1 MPNLTHPAAGRRTLL
16 AEGEGGAVD
25 RKSEAR
31 LRALFSGIP
40 MPTYAWLW
48 KGDDFVLVDYN
59 AAAVDYTRGRIVN
72 LLGLTARVVLGDQPA
87 ALKGLERCFS
97 ERINLRVD
105 LPSYRLVSTGERKHL
120 SAQYVFIPPKMVMIH
135 TEDVTDRV
143 LAEQAIR
150 ESETRYRLIM
160 EQASDAIWV
169 ASPDGTYMDVN
180 RSACELL
187 GYSREEFLGMHV
199 SKTVMPEELEKTAQ
213 TVAAVLAGKTVVT
226 ERRMRHKDGS
236 VVMAELSARRLE
248 DGRIV
253 AIARDLR
260 SRLRMEAEL
269 RRSQTLSAM
278 GALVAG
284 VAHEVRNPL
293 FGISA
298 TLDALEA
305 EVEAHVGEGKE
316 LSELPQ
322 YFQVLRGQLGRLTGL
337 MQDLLDYGR
346 PTAIDPHVGPLG
358 PSVALAVSACD
369 RLARQRGV
377 EIRVDIPDSLPP
389 LRLDRG
395 RLGQTFI
402 NLLENAVQHSP
413 EGGTVAVEAVL
424 HAGQAVEIIVRD
436 AGPGVAADD
445 LQHLFEPFFSRRVG
459 GTGLGLS
466 IVQRIVEEHGG
477 TVSASNHSEGGACLS
492 IRLPL
497 PADE

>member
-1 MPNLTHPAAGRRTLL
+1 MSNVKLFAVGRRTLL
-16 AEGEGGAVD
+16 PEGERVTAD
-25 RKSEAR
+25 RESEAR
-31 LRALFSGIP
+31 LRALFDGIP

-48 KGDDFVLVDYN
+48 RDGDLVLVDYN
-59 AAAVDYTRGRIVN
+59 DAAVEYTGGRIVD
-72 LLGLTARVVLGDQPA
+72 LLGRTARAVLGDQPE
-87 ALKGLERCFS
+87 ALEGLERCFA
-97 ERINLRVD
+97 ERANLRLD
-105 LPSYRLVSTGERKHL
+105 LPSYRLVSTGERKRL
-120 SAQYVFIPPKMVMIH
+120 SAQCVFIPPRMVMVH
-135 TEDVTDRV
+135 TEDVTDRA

-169 ASPDGTYMDVN
+169 AAADGTYMDVN

-187 GYSREEFLGMHV
+187 GYSREEFLGMHL

-213 TVAAVLAGKTVVT
+213 TVASVLAGKTVVT

-236 VVMAELSARRLE
+236 IVMAELSARRLD

-253 AIARDLR
+253 AIARDLT

-298 TLDALEA
+298 TLDALE
-305 EVEAHVGEGKE
+305 EHVETGQDLA
-316 LSELPQ
+316 ELPQ
-322 YFQVLRGQLGRLTGL
+322 FFQVLHGQLGRLTGL

-346 PTAIDPHVGPLG
+346 PAAIDPHVGPLE

-377 EIRVDIPDSLPP
+377 ELRTAVPDSLPL

-395 RLGQTFI
+395 RMGQAFI
-402 NLLENAVQHSP
+402 NLIENAVQHSP
-413 EGGTVAVEAVL
+413 EGAAVFVEAVL
-424 HAGQAVEIIVRD
+424 HPGTAIEVAVRD
-436 AGPGVAADD
+436 SGPGVPAED
-445 LQHLFEPFFSRRVG
+445 LPHLFEPFFSRRAG

-477 TVSASNHSEGGACLS
+477 SVSAVNLPGGGACLS
-492 IRLPL
+492 VRLPL
-497 PADE
+497 PAEE

>member
-1 MPNLTHPAAGRRTLL
+1 MSNVKPFAAGRRTLL
-16 AEGEGGAVD
+16 PEEERATSD
-25 RKSEAR
+25 RESEAR
-31 LRALFSGIP
+31 LRALFRGIP

-48 KGDDFVLVDYN
+48 RDGDFVLVDYN
-59 AAAVDYTRGRIVN
+59 DAAVEYTGGRIVD
-72 LLGLTARVVLGDQPA
+72 LLGRTARAVLGDQPE
-87 ALKGLERCFS
+87 ALEGLERCFA
-97 ERINLRVD
+97 ERANLRLD
-105 LPSYRLVSTGERKHL
+105 LPSYRLASTGERKSL
-120 SAQYVFIPPKMVMIH
+120 SVQCVFIPPRMVMVH
-135 TEDVTDRV
+135 TEDVTDRA

-169 ASPDGTYMDVN
+169 AAADGTYIDVN

-187 GYSREEFLGMHV
+187 GYTREEFLGMHL
-199 SKTVMPEELEKTAQ
+199 SKTVMPEELPKTKQ
-213 TVAAVLAGKTVVT
+213 TVASVLAGKTVVT

-236 VVMAELSARRLE
+236 IVMAELSARRLD

-253 AIARDLR
+253 AIARDLT

-293 FGISA
+293 FGVSA

-305 EVEAHVGEGKE
+305 HVEKGED

-322 YFQVLRGQLGRLTGL
+322 FFQVLHDQLGRLTGL

-346 PTAIDPHVGPLG
+346 PAAIDPHVGPLG
-358 PSVALAVSACD
+358 PSVALAVSACE

-377 EIRVDIPDSLPP
+377 ELRAAVPESLPL

-395 RLGQTFI
+395 RLGQALI
-402 NLLENAVQHSP
+402 NLIENAVQHSP
-413 EGGTVAVEAVL
+413 EGGAVSVEAALHPGEAVEVT
-424 HAGQAVEIIVRD
+424 VRD
-436 AGPGVAADD
+436 SGPGVAAED
-445 LQHLFEPFFSRRVG
+445 LPRLFEPFFSRRAG

-466 IVQRIVEEHGG
+466 IVQRIIEEHGG
-477 TVSASNHSEGGACLS
+477 SVSAVNLPAGGACLS
-492 IRLPL
+492 VRLPL
-497 PADE
+497 PAEE